1 MTTEVMR
8 APPERREPE
17 LKEGALS
24 ARLNWSSIFGGTVA
38 ALGVWVLLY
47 ALGLALGLSAMDP
60 ADPGSAQGAGI
71 FTGIWG
77 LVTPL
82 IALFVGGFIAAR
94 SAGVAS
100 RDGGVF
106 HGVVVWGLT
115 TLAGAYLVATL
126 LGTVVGGAVNTGKAA
141 LEAAGGAASSAA
153 QSAGSGGIQG
163 VAQTFGLDANDAL
176 APVNQRLQAEGKP
189 AITADQLQAA
199 VKDVVNTAVRQG
211 ELDRN
216 LLVSSIAQNTA
227 LSRQDSEEIAS
238 RIEAQFAQTR
248 QQASAAL
255 GDVREGVQTG
265 ALEAA
270 DATGKAFWGVFGA
283 LLLGLVSSVVGSA
296 MGGKKRRGA
305 VEAGAVPMTGPIVGR
320 REVYP

>member
-38 ALGVWVLLY
+38 ALGVWLLLY

-106 HGVVVWGLT
+106 HGLVVWGLT
-115 TLAGAYLVATL
+115 TLVGAYLLATL
-126 LGTVVGGAVNTGKAA
+126 LGSVVGGAVNTGKAA
-141 LEAAGGAASSAA
+141 IAAAGGAASSAA
-153 QSAGSGGIQG
+153 QSAGGIEG
-163 VAQTFGLDANDAL
+163 VARTFGLDANDAL

-227 LSRQDSEEIAS
+227 LSRQDSEEIAN

-248 QQASAAL
+248 QQANSAL
-255 GDVREGVQTG
+255 RDVREGVQTG
-265 ALEAA
+265 ALKAA

-283 LLLGLVSSVVGSA
+283 LLLGLISSVVGSV

-305 VEAGAVPMTGPIVGR
+305 VESGAVPMTGPLVGR